1 MRAIIVG
8 TLVIGLVTAAAGPA
22 SAQDEVVRP
31 GEWSRGTTLSGFA
44 GMAMDSKHNG
54 PAIGGVIGYEVTPRL
69 TIEGGGSWFEF
80 GDGASAFAGS
90 IKLRA
95 RLWGQRTV
103 DPFLTGGVGFYRASF
118 DRASNVAPGFYQR
131 RMRMPATGLGDTS
144 FTDPALV
151 AGAGMNIFVTRH
163 FAVRPDVETLIVL
176 RDRRSHVVTT
186 LSLHAVFH
194 IESHPVTPRVR

>member
-1 MRAIIVG
+1 MRAIMVG
-8 TLVIGLVTAAAGPA
+8 TLVVGLSAAGGGAA
-22 SAQDEVVRP
+22 SAQEVIRS

-44 GMAMDSKHNG
+44 GMAMDSEHNG
-54 PAIGGVIGYEVTPRL
+54 PALGGVIGYEVTPRL
-69 TIEGGGSWFEF
+69 TIEGSGSWIEF
-80 GDGASAFAGS
+80 GDGANAFAGAV
-90 IKLRA
+90 KLRA

-103 DPFLTGGVGFYRASF
+103 DPFVTGGVGFYRASF
-118 DRASNVAPGFYQR
+118 DRPSNVSPGFYQR
-131 RMRMPATGLGDTS
+131 RLPMPLGAPGDTS

-151 AGAGMNIFVTRH
+151 AGAGMNIFVSRH
-163 FAVRPDVETLIVL
+163 FAVRPDAETFIVF

>member
-1 MRAIIVG
+1 MRAIMVG
-8 TLVIGLVTAAAGPA
+8 ALVIGLSAAVGGAA
-22 SAQDEVVRP
+22 SAQEVVRP
-31 GEWSRGTTLSGFA
+31 DEWSRGTTLSGFV
-44 GMAMDSKHNG
+44 GMGMDSKHNG

-69 TIEGGGSWFEF
+69 TIEGSGSWLEF
-80 GDGASAFAGS
+80 GEGAHAFAGAV
-90 IKLRA
+90 KLRA

-118 DRASNVAPGFYQR
+118 DRSSNVSPGFYQR
-131 RMRMPATGLGDTS
+131 RLRMPVSAPGDTS

-163 FAVRPDVETLIVL
+163 FAVRPDVETFMVL
-176 RDRRSHVVTT
+176 RDRRRHVVTT